1 MSIGHRVKQLRLS
14 KGLTQQQ
21 LADLL
26 GISYQNIGNL
36 ESGKIKR
43 MPRYLTDLAAVFDVT
58 VDFLQRGDAANYRQV
73 DEVHD
78 LVATDRPLNV
88 DAGDVLYIVS
98 IPSSVELILP
108 SRARIQAK
116 VVSKF
121 IKS

>member
-1 MSIGHRVKQLRLS
+1 MSISQRVKQLRVG

-26 GISYQNIGNL
+26 GISYQNIGHL

-43 MPRYLTDLAAVFDVT
+43 MPRYLADLANVFGVT
-58 VDFLQRGDAANYRQV
+58 VDYLQRGEAANYRQI

-78 LVATDRPLNV
+78 LVATDRPLQV
-88 DAGDVLYIVS
+88 EAGEVLYIVS
-98 IPSSVELILP
+98 APASVELILP
-108 SRARIQAK
+108 AKARIQAK

-121 IKS
+121 LKS